1 MILCVLLLE
10 GLVVWCSKFKS
21 RMAYW
26 ADNIKFVKDILDSKY
41 KKIDEAITDV
51 RQLHGIVDTI

>member
-1 MILCVLLLE
+1 
-10 GLVVWCSKFKS
+10 
-21 RMAYW
+21 MAYW

-51 RQLHGIVDTI
+51 RQLHGIVDTSSV

>member
-1 MILCVLLLE
+1 
-10 GLVVWCSKFKS
+10 
-21 RMAYW
+21 MAYW

-51 RQLHGIVDTI
+51 RQLHGMVDTIKSLSILDST